1 MSKEE
6 SIRSVIC
13 GNLNRL
19 LRQRKMTQKEL
30 SEYMGVSA
38 STVNDW
44 VRGKKIPRMDKVD
57 KLCSIFGVSREEIL
71 YDHSSRTNPVATP
84 APPAPQKS
92 SGLPELNARDERD
105 IQKRLKSMLD
115 DLDPNAGLAYYNG
128 QEPMDD
134 ETRDL
139 IRAALENSLR
149 VAKQIAKAKY
159 TPKKYRKTDDT
170 AARIGKKILDA
181 SPSAQMA
188 VSQIIDEDK
197 GDDLTDKK

>member
-19 LRQRKMTQKEL
+19 LHQRRMTQKEL
-30 SEYMGVSA
+30 SDYMGVSA

-71 YDHSSRTNPVATP
+71 YDHSSRTNPASP

-92 SGLPELNARDERD
+92 DGLPELNARDERD
-105 IQKRLKSMLD
+105 I
-115 DLDPNAGLAYYNG
+115 
-128 QEPMDD
+128 E
-134 ETRDL
+134 RDL
-139 IRAALENSLR
+139 EDMLHSVAQADYKAPGDEEDTEALRAALR
-149 VAKQIAKAKY
+149 VAMIQAKRTAKKKY
-159 TPKKYRKTDDT
+159 TPRKYRK
-170 AARIGKKILDA
+170 
-181 SPSAQMA
+181 
-188 VSQIIDEDK
+188 DK
-197 GDDLTDKK
+197 

>member
-19 LRQRKMTQKEL
+19 LHQRRMTQKEL
-30 SEYMGVSA
+30 SDYMGVSA

-71 YDHSSRTNPVATP
+71 YDHSSRTNPASS

-92 SGLPELNARDERD
+92 DGLPERDRTANGGPAHASAREVH
-105 IQKRLKSMLD
+105 RLEKILAE
-115 DLDPNAGLAYYNG
+115 PNLTYNG
-128 QEPMDD
+128 VVLGEEDI
-134 ETRDL
+134 EKINR
-139 IRAALENSLR
+139 ALELAFWD
-149 VAKQIAKAKY
+149 AKEKNKR
-159 TPKKYRKTDDT
+159 KK
-170 AARIGKKILDA
+170 
-181 SPSAQMA
+181 
-188 VSQIIDEDK
+188 
-197 GDDLTDKK
+197 

>member
-13 GNLNRL
+13 ENLNRL

-71 YDHSSRTNPVATP
+71 YDHSSRTNPAASP

-92 SGLPELNARDERD
+92 DGLPERDRTANGGPAHASAREMHQLEK
-105 IQKRLKSMLD
+105 ILAE
-115 DLDPNAGLAYYNG
+115 PNLTYNG
-128 QEPMDD
+128 VALGAEDI
-134 ETRDL
+134 EKINR
-139 IRAALENSLR
+139 ALELAFWD
-149 VAKQIAKAKY
+149 AKEKNKR
-159 TPKKYRKTDDT
+159 KK
-170 AARIGKKILDA
+170 
-181 SPSAQMA
+181 
-188 VSQIIDEDK
+188 
-197 GDDLTDKK
+197 

>member
-19 LRQRKMTQKEL
+19 LHQRKMTQKEL

-71 YDHSSRTNPVATP
+71 YDHSNRTNPASAP

-92 SGLPELNARDERD
+92 GGLPERDRTANGGPAHASAREMHQLEK
-105 IQKRLKSMLD
+105 ILAE
-115 DLDPNAGLAYYNG
+115 PNLTYNG
-128 QEPMDD
+128 VALGAEDI
-134 ETRDL
+134 EKINR
-139 IRAALENSLR
+139 ALELAFWD
-149 VAKQIAKAKY
+149 AKNKR
-159 TPKKYRKTDDT
+159 KK
-170 AARIGKKILDA
+170 
-181 SPSAQMA
+181 
-188 VSQIIDEDK
+188 
-197 GDDLTDKK
+197 

>member
-19 LRQRKMTQKEL
+19 LHQRRMTQKEL
-30 SEYMGVSA
+30 SDYMGVSA

-71 YDHSSRTNPVATP
+71 YDHSSRTNPASA

-92 SGLPELNARDERD
+92 DGLPERDRTANGGPAHASAREVHQLEK
-105 IQKRLKSMLD
+105 ILTE
-115 DLDPNAGLAYYNG
+115 PNLTYNG
-128 QEPMDD
+128 VVLGEEDIKKIN
-134 ETRDL
+134 R
-139 IRAALENSLR
+139 ALELAFWD
-149 VAKQIAKAKY
+149 AKEKNKR
-159 TPKKYRKTDDT
+159 KK
-170 AARIGKKILDA
+170 
-181 SPSAQMA
+181 
-188 VSQIIDEDK
+188 
-197 GDDLTDKK
+197 

>member
-19 LRQRKMTQKEL
+19 LHQRRMTQKEL

-71 YDHSSRTNPVATP
+71 YDNSSRTNPASAP

-92 SGLPELNARDERD
+92 GQKNRRRGFLP
-105 IQKRLKSMLD
+105 
-115 DLDPNAGLAYYNG
+115 
-128 QEPMDD
+128 
-134 ETRDL
+134 
-139 IRAALENSLR
+139 AAFCNLFCNLF
-149 VAKQIAKAKY
+149 ATYCNLLQPPQPY
-159 TPKKYRKTDDT
+159 
-170 AARIGKKILDA
+170 AA
-181 SPSAQMA
+181 A
-188 VSQIIDEDK
+188 VCVC
-197 GDDLTDKK
+197 TV

>member
-1 MSKEE
+1 MGSFAQRLRDAMQSAGLKAVDLHERTGISKA
-6 SIRSVIC
+6 SISEYLS
-13 GNLNRL
+13 GNYEPKQKNVYRL
-19 LRQRKMTQKEL
+19 AKALHVAPSYLMGL
-30 SEYMGVSA
+30 SEPDPA
-38 STVNDW
+38 S
-44 VRGKKIPRMDKVD
+44 
-57 KLCSIFGVSREEIL
+57 
-71 YDHSSRTNPVATP
+71 

-92 SGLPELNARDERD
+92 DGLPELNARDERD

-181 SPSAQMA
+181 SPSAQIA

-197 GDDLTDKK
+197 SDEPKNKK

>member
-19 LRQRKMTQKEL
+19 LHQRRMTQKEL
-30 SEYMGVSA
+30 SDYMGVSA

-71 YDHSSRTNPVATP
+71 YDHSSRTNPASS

-92 SGLPELNARDERD
+92 DGLPERDRTANGGPAHASAREMHQLEK
-105 IQKRLKSMLD
+105 ILAE
-115 DLDPNAGLAYYNG
+115 PNLTYNG
-128 QEPMDD
+128 VALGAEDI
-134 ETRDL
+134 EKINR
-139 IRAALENSLR
+139 ALELAFWD
-149 VAKQIAKAKY
+149 AKEKNKR
-159 TPKKYRKTDDT
+159 KK
-170 AARIGKKILDA
+170 
-181 SPSAQMA
+181 
-188 VSQIIDEDK
+188 
-197 GDDLTDKK
+197 

>member
-19 LRQRKMTQKEL
+19 LHQRRMTQKEL
-30 SEYMGVSA
+30 SDYMGVSA

-71 YDHSSRTNPVATP
+71 YDHSSRTNPASS

-92 SGLPELNARDERD
+92 DGLPELNARDERE
-105 IQKRLKSMLD
+105 I
-115 DLDPNAGLAYYNG
+115 
-128 QEPMDD
+128 E
-134 ETRDL
+134 RDL
-139 IRAALENSLR
+139 ADMMHSVAMANYTAPGEKEDAEALEAALR
-149 VAKQIAKAKY
+149 FAMVQAKRMAKKKY
-159 TPKKYRKTDDT
+159 TPRKYRKEE
-170 AARIGKKILDA
+170 R
-181 SPSAQMA
+181 
-188 VSQIIDEDK
+188 
-197 GDDLTDKK
+197 

>member
-19 LRQRKMTQKEL
+19 LHQRKMTQKEL

-71 YDHSSRTNPVATP
+71 YDHSSRTNPAAAP

-92 SGLPELNARDERD
+92 DGLPERDRTANGGPAHASAREMHQLEK
-105 IQKRLKSMLD
+105 ILAE
-115 DLDPNAGLAYYNG
+115 PNLTYNG
-128 QEPMDD
+128 VALGAEDS
-134 ETRDL
+134 EKINR
-139 IRAALENSLR
+139 ALELAFWD
-149 VAKQIAKAKY
+149 AKEKNKR
-159 TPKKYRKTDDT
+159 KK
-170 AARIGKKILDA
+170 
-181 SPSAQMA
+181 
-188 VSQIIDEDK
+188 
-197 GDDLTDKK
+197 

>member
-19 LRQRKMTQKEL
+19 LHQRRMTQKEL
-30 SEYMGVSA
+30 SDYMGVSA

-71 YDHSSRTNPVATP
+71 YDHSSRTNPASS

-92 SGLPELNARDERD
+92 SSLSERD
-105 IQKRLKSMLD
+105 RTANGGPAHASAREMHQLEKILAE
-115 DLDPNAGLAYYNG
+115 PNLTYNG
-128 QEPMDD
+128 VALGAEDI
-134 ETRDL
+134 EKINR
-139 IRAALENSLR
+139 ALELAFWD
-149 VAKQIAKAKY
+149 AKEKNKR
-159 TPKKYRKTDDT
+159 KK
-170 AARIGKKILDA
+170 
-181 SPSAQMA
+181 
-188 VSQIIDEDK
+188 
-197 GDDLTDKK
+197 

>member
-19 LRQRKMTQKEL
+19 LHQRRMTQKEL

-71 YDHSSRTNPVATP
+71 YDNSSRTNPASAP

-92 SGLPELNARDERD
+92 DGLPERDRSANGGPAHASAREMHQLEK
-105 IQKRLKSMLD
+105 ILAE
-115 DLDPNAGLAYYNG
+115 PNLTYNG
-128 QEPMDD
+128 VALGAEDI
-134 ETRDL
+134 EKINR
-139 IRAALENSLR
+139 ALELAFWD
-149 VAKQIAKAKY
+149 AKEKNKR
-159 TPKKYRKTDDT
+159 KK
-170 AARIGKKILDA
+170 
-181 SPSAQMA
+181 
-188 VSQIIDEDK
+188 
-197 GDDLTDKK
+197 

>member
-19 LRQRKMTQKEL
+19 LHQRRMTQKEL
-30 SEYMGVSA
+30 SDYMGVSA

-71 YDHSSRTNPVATP
+71 YDHSSRTNPASP

-92 SGLPELNARDERD
+92 EGLPERDRTANGGPAHASAREMHQLEK
-105 IQKRLKSMLD
+105 ILAE
-115 DLDPNAGLAYYNG
+115 PNLTYNG
-128 QEPMDD
+128 VALGAEDI
-134 ETRDL
+134 EKINR
-139 IRAALENSLR
+139 ALELAFWD
-149 VAKQIAKAKY
+149 AKEKNKR
-159 TPKKYRKTDDT
+159 KK
-170 AARIGKKILDA
+170 
-181 SPSAQMA
+181 
-188 VSQIIDEDK
+188 
-197 GDDLTDKK
+197 

>member
-1 MSKEE
+1 MKMSALGNKEIMARNIKRYMDKMGISRKDFCE
-6 SIRSVIC
+6 
-13 GNLNRL
+13 RL
-19 LRQRKMTQKEL
+19 GFA
-30 SEYMGVSA
+30 Y
-38 STVNDW
+38 STVTDW
-44 VRGKKIPRMDKVD
+44 LNAEKYPRIDKIEMMANF
-57 KLCSIFGVSREEIL
+57 FGVSKADLVEPPA
-71 YDHSSRTNPVATP
+71 SAP
-84 APPAPQKS
+84 APPAPQKN
-92 SGLPELNARDERD
+92 GRLPELNARDERD

>member
-19 LRQRKMTQKEL
+19 LHQRKMTQKEL

-71 YDHSSRTNPVATP
+71 YDHSSRTNPVAAP

-92 SGLPELNARDERD
+92 DGLPELNARDERD

-159 TPKKYRKTDDT
+159 TPKKYRN
-170 AARIGKKILDA
+170 
-181 SPSAQMA
+181 
-188 VSQIIDEDK
+188 E
-197 GDDLTDKK
+197 

>member
-19 LRQRKMTQKEL
+19 LHQRKMTQKEL

-71 YDHSSRTNPVATP
+71 YDHSSRTNPAAAP

-92 SGLPELNARDERD
+92 GGLPELNARDERE
-105 IQKRLKSMLD
+105 I
-115 DLDPNAGLAYYNG
+115 
-128 QEPMDD
+128 E
-134 ETRDL
+134 RDL
-139 IRAALENSLR
+139 ADMMHSVAMANYTAPGEKEDAEALEAALR
-149 VAKQIAKAKY
+149 FAMVQAKRMAKKKY
-159 TPKKYRKTDDT
+159 TPRKYRK
-170 AARIGKKILDA
+170 
-181 SPSAQMA
+181 
-188 VSQIIDEDK
+188 DK
-197 GDDLTDKK
+197 